1 MGYSVKVGIIG
12 FGTVGCG
19 VAKILLENREL
30 IRERSGVNVE
40 LVKIA
45 DKDLERPRPYSVP
58 EELLTKDA
66 MDIIDN
72 PEVDIVVELVGGV
85 ETAYKFVSEAIK
97 RGKQIVTANKA
108 LLAERGSELFQQ
120 AYEKGVSLKFEASV
134 AGGIPIIKILQES
147 LAGNRIRKVYG
158 IINGTANYIL
168 TRMAEEGVSFKEALQ
183 EAQKQGYA
191 EADPTLDIEGV
202 DSAHKIVI
210 LASLAFG
217 TWVDFKDVYVEGIS
231 KITQQD
237 IKYADEFGY
246 TVKLLA
252 IAKDEDGFCQVRVHP
267 TLVPKQH
274 PLSSIRGVYNACY
287 VEGDAV
293 GDVLFYGQGAGMM
306 AAGSA
311 VVGDIIDLAR
321 DLKDG
326 VKCRVSPA
334 IVTDKRKSMRRMEE
348 TVMRYYFRFA
358 ALDKPGVLGSI
369 AGVLG
374 KFSISIASVIQ
385 KGRSQGDGQTVPIVM
400 MTHEAREFD
409 VRCALEE
416 IEKLPVVDG
425 KTVVIRAEDF

>member
-252 IAKDEDGFCQVRVHP
+252 AKTAP
-267 TLVPKQH
+267 TFL
-274 PLSSIRGVYNACY
+274 Y
-287 VEGDAV
+287 
-293 GDVLFYGQGAGMM
+293 
-306 AAGSA
+306 
-311 VVGDIIDLAR
+311 
-321 DLKDG
+321 
-326 VKCRVSPA
+326 
-334 IVTDKRKSMRRMEE
+334 KRC
-348 TVMRYYFRFA
+348 V
-358 ALDKPGVLGSI
+358 
-369 AGVLG
+369 
-374 KFSISIASVIQ
+374 
-385 KGRSQGDGQTVPIVM
+385 
-400 MTHEAREFD
+400 
-409 VRCALEE
+409 
-416 IEKLPVVDG
+416 
-425 KTVVIRAEDF
+425 